1 MKGCSRDPVHLLRL
15 FQQEMPFPAPALFSW
30 WACTQVPVLSSP
42 CCPQQA
48 CLCPFLSLANLPKY
62 AQTTHNQLPL
72 RKQQRY
78 DNDSQALST
87 IHLYM
92 MVLVR
97 DGWVHGRRRES
108 VYECMYERVRKQ
120 TKNHLILRQ
129 LSWWLR
135 SCQWVTGELGY
146 CFLKLSRNV
155 WEVRG
160 EQKFL
165 DSLVYLEFSTNI
177 PFCVEELA

>member
-1 MKGCSRDPVHLLRL
+1 MLNFVHRCLWAFYPGEMARTFHWIPKGVH
-15 FQQEMPFPAPALFSW
+15 A
-30 WACTQVPVLSSP
+30 
-42 CCPQQA
+42 
-48 CLCPFLSLANLPKY
+48 PKY

-129 LSWWLR
+129 LS
-135 SCQWVTGELGY
+135 
-146 CFLKLSRNV
+146 
-155 WEVRG
+155 
-160 EQKFL
+160 
-165 DSLVYLEFSTNI
+165 
-177 PFCVEELA
+177 